1 MRTFADMTPGE
12 CIEYVGTW
20 CEDIYGDRYIFL
32 GNTARDEETG
42 APMGSFLDILEAD
55 IIDAPLAA
63 FATRHDLPRAWTP
76 DGDPPAGEWQ
86 TAKTKITLNDNTK
99 YDPERNIITGDAV
112 ADPDH
117 EPRSSHDIRRWVGE
131 WEEA

>member
-1 MRTFADMTPGE
+1 MEIRMKTLADMTPGE

-20 CEDIYGDRYIFL
+20 CEDICGDRYIFL

-42 APMGSFLDILEAD
+42 APMGSFLDTLEAD

-76 DGDPPAGEWQ
+76 DGDPPAGEWEE
-86 TAKTKITLNDNTK
+86 AEYLGNYKGLADV
-99 YDPERNIITGDAV
+99 YHFDGDPT
-112 ADPDH
+112 H
-117 EPRSSHDIRRWVGE
+117 RRWISE
-131 WEEA
+131 WEPQ